1 METNII
7 YNEDCFVGIKRI
19 EDKSVDLV
27 ITDPPYEFKQGGFG
41 GGQKDFS
48 NRSFKKELDKNELL
62 NQDFDVARL
71 MKEIERVCKKVN
83 AVIFCNDCMLPK
95 LLSYITEKGYV
106 YSINIW
112 HKTNPIP
119 YTNQTYLSDVE
130 YCVHFRERGTVM
142 YGDYHSLSKVYT
154 SSVNKK
160 DKEKYGHTTIKPL
173 ELVKKYLINH
183 SKEND
188 IVLDMY
194 IGSGTT
200 AVACRDMN
208 RQFIGFEIDEKYY
221 NVCLQR
227 LEEKENQ
234 LELF

>member
-1 METNII
+1 M
-7 YNEDCFVGIKRI
+7 
-19 EDKSVDLV
+19 V

-41 GGQKDFS
+41 GGHKDFS
-48 NRSFKKELDKNELL
+48 NRSFKKEL
-62 NQDFDVARL
+62 DFDVARL

-194 IGSGTT
+194 MGSGTT

>member
-7 YNEDCFVGIKRI
+7 YNEDCFIGVKRI

-95 LLSYITEKGYV
+95 LLSYITQKGYV
-106 YSINIW
+106 YSVNIW

-194 IGSGTT
+194 MGRGTT

>member
-1 METNII
+1 
-7 YNEDCFVGIKRI
+7 
-19 EDKSVDLV
+19 
-27 ITDPPYEFKQGGFG
+27 
-41 GGQKDFS
+41 
-48 NRSFKKELDKNELL
+48 
-62 NQDFDVARL
+62 
-71 MKEIERVCKKVN
+71 
-83 AVIFCNDCMLPK
+83 
-95 LLSYITEKGYV
+95 
-106 YSINIW
+106 
-112 HKTNPIP
+112 
-119 YTNQTYLSDVE
+119 
-130 YCVHFRERGTVM
+130 M

-194 IGSGTT
+194 MGSGTT

-208 RQFIGFEIDEKYY
+208 RQFVGFEIDERYY